1 MLGDKDVSGLMSTKL
16 TLLIL
21 PVGISP
27 PSSFYFY
34 LLYFSIEKE
43 GMLSLSLF
51 LPIFSFLPLKLDVHQ
66 HMHE

>member
-1 MLGDKDVSGLMSTKL
+1 MLSDKNVSGLMSKKL

-21 PVGISP
+21 LVGVSP

-34 LLYFSIEKE
+34 LLYFSIEKG

-51 LPIFSFLPLKLDVHQ
+51 LPILASFFKIGCAPTYS
-66 HMHE
+66 